1 MNVKVF
7 TFLVLA
13 VGLAACAG
21 TGDYCSKKTIRQ
33 GLDYSMYTDYETS
46 AQFPTGPLDAPSVL
60 DGSYSAPEDAFASN
74 EETAPSQEE
83 DFTAELPSGSYSTYG
98 DVAIPVASKKFRLG
112 ASATQKEMGY
122 FQRALDQAYSRALRS
137 YRPTG
142 FTYSVSSVGAANPLS
157 DIEVSCMLSEDSANS
172 VGQKTCNLFFQE
184 IGLAYAQLLKEAN

>member
-1 MNVKVF
+1 MNVRVF

-21 TGDYCSKKTIRQ
+21 TGDYRSKKTIRQ
-33 GLDYSMYTDYETS
+33 GLDYGMYTDYET
-46 AQFPTGPLDAPSVL
+46 ATQFPTGPLDAPSVL
-60 DGSYSAPEDAFASN
+60 DGSYVAPEADLTQSQ
-74 EETAPSQEE
+74 APSQEE

-112 ASATQKEMGY
+112 TSATQKEMGY

-142 FTYSVSSVGAANPLS
+142 FTYSVSGVGSVNPLS

-172 VGQKTCNLFFQE
+172 VGQKTCKLFFQE
-184 IGLAYAQLLKEAN
+184 IGLAYAQLLQEAN

>member
-21 TGDYCSKKTIRQ
+21 TGDYRSKKTIRQ
-33 GLDYSMYTDYETS
+33 GLDYGMYTDYET
-46 AQFPTGPLDAPSVL
+46 ATQFPTGPLDAPSVL
-60 DGSYSAPEDAFASN
+60 DGSYVAPETDL
-74 EETAPSQEE
+74 TQPQAPSQEE

-142 FTYSVSSVGAANPLS
+142 FTYSVSGVGSVNPLS

-172 VGQKTCNLFFQE
+172 VGQKTCKLFFQE
-184 IGLAYAQLLKEAN
+184 IGLAYAQLLQEAN

>member
-1 MNVKVF
+1 MNVRVF

-21 TGDYCSKKTIRQ
+21 TGDYRSKKTIRQ
-33 GLDYSMYTDYETS
+33 GLDYGMYTDYET
-46 AQFPTGPLDAPSVL
+46 ATQFPTGPLDAPSVL
-60 DGSYSAPEDAFASN
+60 DGSYVAPEADL
-74 EETAPSQEE
+74 TQPQAPSQEE

-142 FTYSVSSVGAANPLS
+142 FTYSVSGVGSVNPLS

-172 VGQKTCNLFFQE
+172 VGQKTCQLFFQE
-184 IGLAYAQLLKEAN
+184 IGLAYAQLLQEAN

>member
-1 MNVKVF
+1 MNVRVF

-21 TGDYCSKKTIRQ
+21 TGDYRSKKTIRQ
-33 GLDYSMYTDYETS
+33 GLDYGMYTDYET
-46 AQFPTGPLDAPSVL
+46 ATQFPTGPLDAPSVL
-60 DGSYSAPEDAFASN
+60 DGSYVAPEADL
-74 EETAPSQEE
+74 TQPQAPSQEE
-83 DFTAELPSGSYSTYG
+83 DFTAELPTGSYSTYG

-112 ASATQKEMGY
+112 ASATQKEMSY

-142 FTYSVSSVGAANPLS
+142 FTYSVSGVGSVNPLS

-172 VGQKTCNLFFQE
+172 VGQKTCKLFFQE
-184 IGLAYAQLLKEAN
+184 IGLAYAQLLQEAN

>member
-1 MNVKVF
+1 MNVRVF

-21 TGDYCSKKTIRQ
+21 TGDYRSKKTIRQ

-60 DGSYSAPEDAFASN
+60 DGSYVAPEADL
-74 EETAPSQEE
+74 TQPQAPSQEE

-142 FTYSVSSVGAANPLS
+142 FTYSVSGVGSVNPLS

-172 VGQKTCNLFFQE
+172 VGQKTCKLFFQE
-184 IGLAYAQLLKEAN
+184 IGLAYAQLLQEAN

>member
-1 MNVKVF
+1 MNVRVF

-21 TGDYCSKKTIRQ
+21 TGDYRSKKTIRQ
-33 GLDYSMYTDYETS
+33 GLDYGMYTDYET
-46 AQFPTGPLDAPSVL
+46 ATQFPTGPLDAPSVL
-60 DGSYSAPEDAFASN
+60 AGSYVAPEADL
-74 EETAPSQEE
+74 TQPQAPSQEE

-112 ASATQKEMGY
+112 ATATQKEMGY

-142 FTYSVSSVGAANPLS
+142 FTYSVSGVGSVNPLS

-172 VGQKTCNLFFQE
+172 VGQKTCKLFFQE
-184 IGLAYAQLLKEAN
+184 IGLAYAQLLQEAN